1 MRGLCVSVIAVATLL
16 ALVASLP
23 AASAQVAVPSA
34 TPQHVNGTITP
45 EAGAVAP
52 LAPVPGP
59 PPPREIPGLDGKL
72 LLAADQQVNEV
83 LLQIERIQTARA
95 AVGVPLLQ
103 LAATHRTPPQ
113 SLAGAAPDLR
123 ARVGI
128 DSWWSADVDLPA
140 AMVTSVRVDVYDGP
154 HGSGYVIIAR
164 AGAFERRV
172 NVGPELWR
180 EQDWRPR

>member
-1 MRGLCVSVIAVATLL
+1 MRRFRRFVVCLLLL
-16 ALVASLP
+16 ALAAVTSP
-23 AASAQVAVPSA
+23 AASQNGVTPVATS
-34 TPQHVNGTITP
+34 TP
-45 EAGAVAP
+45 VAI
-52 LAPVPGP
+52 APAPAP
-59 PPPREIPGLDGKL
+59 PPPREIPGLDAKL
-72 LLAADQQVNEV
+72 LVAADQQVNDV

-95 AVGVPLLQ
+95 AVNAPLLQ

-128 DSWWSADVDLPA
+128 DSWWSAAVDLPA

-154 HGSGYVIIAR
+154 QGAGYVIIAR